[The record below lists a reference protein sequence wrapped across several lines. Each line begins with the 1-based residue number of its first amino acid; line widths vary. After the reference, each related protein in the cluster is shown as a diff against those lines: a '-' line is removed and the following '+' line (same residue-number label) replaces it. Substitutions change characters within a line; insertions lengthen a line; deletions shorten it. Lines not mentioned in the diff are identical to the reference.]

1 MGPGFGPARFAR
13 RGGRGPGRGRRG
25 DVRNAILALLAE
37 QPMNGYQ
44 LINEISER
52 TNGLW
57 SPSAGSVYPAL
68 GLLLDEGL
76 IVDREIDGKRVHE
89 LTEAGRAYV
98 AEHADELTDPWERV
112 TAGHRGFLDMR
123 PEIAQLAMAVQQVAM
138 SGDENQIQSARQI
151 LDRARRD
158 IYRLLAGD
166 QPAA

>member
-1 MGPGFGPARFAR
+1 MLFR
-13 RGGRGPGRGRRG
+13 
-25 DVRNAILALLAE
+25 
-37 QPMNGYQ
+37 
-44 LINEISER
+44 
-52 TNGLW
+52 
-57 SPSAGSVYPAL
+57 SVYPAL

-158 IYRLLAGD
+158 IYRLLVGD